1 MAGYGRR
8 QKEDNS
14 LNPGRV
20 LALLALAMP
29 VFAQYAGPAILSRGE
44 APAAMASP
52 QIDFRPFIEL
62 DGVYDTGLSGVAVNA
77 QGQLG
82 NEASEGLGI
91 TGGIS
96 GVHSWKHTKL
106 GLDYRGSVRRY
117 AHATS
122 YDSTDQS
129 VMLGIV
135 QQFSRHVTLT
145 LDESAGLFSRSFG
158 LPGLSQTVPFDPSTT
173 YAPTTDFFDNRT
185 EYLSTQ
191 ANLVFQKSARLSFS
205 LGGDGFVVRQSSSAL
220 YGVTGAT
227 AHADV
232 QYRLTRRTTIGAN
245 YSFTHFDFV
254 HVLSS
259 TDMHTVSGV
268 FSTRFTRW
276 LEFSGDAGMA
286 RAETK
291 FIQNVPIDPAIAALI
306 GTPEGTKVLDRID
319 HFVTGT
325 GRLSRTFPKGV
336 AYISGG
342 RGITPGNGLFLTS
355 IMTTAMAGY
364 NYTGLRRWSFGIS
377 GGYQRAESIGN
388 VYGTYG
394 GSSGTM
400 SASRQIVRN
409 VHAVV
414 SVGARKYTSGNFD
427 LYNRLIYDVRV
438 GVGYSPGD
446 VPLRIW

>member
-1 MAGYGRR
+1 
-8 QKEDNS
+8 
-14 LNPGRV
+14 
-20 LALLALAMP
+20 MP

-44 APAAMASP
+44 APAAMVSP
-52 QIDFRPFIEL
+52 QIDFRPYV
-62 DGVYDTGLSGVAVNA
+62 DVAGVYDTGLSGVAVNS

-82 NEASEGLGI
+82 NEASMGLEV
-91 TGGIS
+91 TAGIS
-96 GVHSWKHTKL
+96 GVHSWKHTKI
-106 GLDYRGSVRRY
+106 GLDYRGTIRRY
-117 AHATS
+117 LHTTS

-129 VMLGIV
+129 LMLGIV

-145 LDESAGLFSRSFG
+145 LNESAGLFSRNFG

-191 ANLVFQKSARLSFS
+191 ASLVFQKTARLSFS
-205 LGGDGFVVRQSSSAL
+205 MGGDGFLVRRSSSAL

-232 QYRLTRRTTIGAN
+232 QYRVSRRSTIGAN
-245 YSFTHFDFV
+245 YSYTHFDFIG
-254 HVLSS
+254 VLSS

-268 FSTRFTRW
+268 YSVRLSRW
-276 LEFSGDAGMA
+276 LEFSAEGGMA
-286 RAETK
+286 RAETN

-306 GTPEGTKVLDRID
+306 GTPEGTVVLDRID

-342 RGITPGNGLFLTS
+342 RGVTPGNGLFLTS
-355 IMTTAMAGY
+355 LTTTALAGY
-364 NYTGLRRWSFGIS
+364 DYTGLRRWSFSIN
-377 GGYQRAESIGN
+377 GGYNRAESIGN
-388 VYGTYG
+388 VLGTYG
-394 GSSGTM
+394 GTGGTL
-400 SASRQIVRN
+400 SASRQIVHN
-409 VHAVV
+409 VHGIV
-414 SVGARKYTSGNFD
+414 SFSARQYSSSSFN

-446 VPLRIW
+446 IPLRIW

>member
-1 MAGYGRR
+1 M
-8 QKEDNS
+8 EENS

-20 LALLALAMP
+20 LAVLAWAMP

-52 QIDFRPFIEL
+52 QIDFRPFVEL
-62 DGVYDTGLSGVAVNA
+62 SGVYDTGLSGVAVNS

-82 NEASEGLGI
+82 NEASAGLEL
-91 TGGIS
+91 TAGIS
-96 GVHSWKHTKL
+96 GVHSWKHTKI

-117 AHATS
+117 TQATS

-129 VMLGIV
+129 LMLGIV
-135 QQFSRHVTLT
+135 QQVSRHVSLT
-145 LDESAGLFSRSFG
+145 LNENAGLFSRNFG

-173 YAPTTDFFDNRT
+173 YAPTSDFFDNRT

-191 ANLVFQKSARLSFS
+191 ANLVFQKTARLSFS
-205 LGGDGFVVRQSSSAL
+205 LGGDGFLVRQSSAAL
-220 YGVTGAT
+220 YGATGAT

-245 YSFTHFDFV
+245 YSFTHFDFI

-268 FSTRFTRW
+268 FSARISRW
-276 LEFSGDAGMA
+276 LEFSAEGGMA

-306 GTPEGTKVLDRID
+306 GTPEGTVVLDRID
-319 HFVTGT
+319 HFVIGT

-355 IMTTAMAGY
+355 VMTTALAGY
-364 NYTGLRRWSFGIS
+364 NYTGLRRWSFGVS
-377 GGYQRAESIGN
+377 GGYDRAESIGN
-388 VYGTYG
+388 VLGTYG
-394 GSSGTM
+394 GTSGTL
-400 SASRQIVRN
+400 SASRQIVHG
-409 VHAVV
+409 VHGVV
-414 SVGARKYTSGNFD
+414 SVSARKYTSANFD
-427 LYNRLIYDVRV
+427 LYNRVIYDVRV

>member
-1 MAGYGRR
+1 M
-8 QKEDNS
+8 EENS
-14 LNPGRV
+14 LNPGRMLAV
-20 LALLALAMP
+20 LAWAMP
-29 VFAQYAGPAILSRGE
+29 LFAQYAGPAILSRGE
-44 APAAMASP
+44 APSAMAQP
-52 QIDFRPFIEL
+52 QIDFRPFVEL
-62 DGVYDTGLSGVAVNA
+62 TGVYDTGLSGVAVNS

-82 NEASEGLGI
+82 NESSMGLDI
-91 TGGIS
+91 TAGIS
-96 GVHSWKHTKL
+96 GVHSWKHTKI
-106 GLDYRGSVRRY
+106 GLDYRGSIRRY

-135 QQFSRHVTLT
+135 HQVSRHVSLT
-145 LDESAGLFSRSFG
+145 LNESAGLFSRSFG

-191 ANLVFQKSARLSFS
+191 ANLVFQKTARLSFS
-205 LGGDGFVVRQSSSAL
+205 LGGDGFLVRQSSSAL
-220 YGVTGAT
+220 YGATGAT

-232 QYRLTRRTTIGAN
+232 QYRLTRRTTIGGN
-245 YSFTHFDFV
+245 YSYTHFDFI

-268 FSTRFTRW
+268 FSMRISRW
-276 LEFSGDAGMA
+276 LEFSAEGGLA

-306 GTPEGTKVLDRID
+306 GTPEGTVVLDRID

-355 IMTTAMAGY
+355 VMTTVMAGY
-364 NYTGLRRWSFGIS
+364 NYTGLRRWSFGVS
-377 GGYQRAESIGN
+377 GGYQSAESIGN
-388 VYGTYG
+388 VLGTYG
-394 GSSGTM
+394 GASGTL
-400 SASRQIVRN
+400 SASRQIVRG
-409 VHAVV
+409 VHGVV
-414 SVGARKYTSGNFD
+414 SVGARKYTSANFD
-427 LYNRLIYDVRV
+427 LYNRVIYDVRV

>member
-1 MAGYGRR
+1 M
-8 QKEDNS
+8 N
-14 LNPGRV
+14 LGRV
-20 LALLALAMP
+20 LAISAWAMP
-29 VFAQYAGPAILSRGE
+29 IFAQYAGPAILSRGE

-52 QIDFRPFIEL
+52 QIDFRPFIEFA
-62 DGVYDTGLSGVAVNA
+62 GVYDTGLSGVAVNA

-82 NEASEGLGI
+82 NEASAGLEV

-96 GVHSWKHTKL
+96 GVHSWRHTKI

-117 AHATS
+117 TQATV

-129 VMLGIV
+129 LMLGIV
-135 QQFSRHVTLT
+135 QQLSRHVALT
-145 LDESAGLFSRSFG
+145 LNESAGLFSRNFG

-205 LGGDGFVVRQSSSAL
+205 LGGDGFLVRQSSSAL

-232 QYRLTRRTTIGAN
+232 QYRLTRRSTIGAN
-245 YSFTHFDFV
+245 YTFTHLDYIG
-254 HVLSS
+254 VLSS
-259 TDMHTVSGV
+259 TYLHAVEGV
-268 FSTRFTRW
+268 YSARISRW
-276 LEFSGDAGMA
+276 LEFSGAAGMA
-286 RAETK
+286 RAETR

-306 GTPEGTKVLDRID
+306 GTPEGTRVLDQIE
-319 HFVTGT
+319 HIATGT

-336 AYISGG
+336 AYVSGG
-342 RGITPGNGLFLTS
+342 RGVTPGNGLFLTS
-355 IMTTAMAGY
+355 VMDTVMAGY
-364 NYTGLRRWSFGIS
+364 DYTGVRRWSFGVS
-377 GGYQRAESIGN
+377 GGYQYGKSIENVQGN
-388 VYGTYG
+388 YG
-394 GSSGTM
+394 SASGTM
-400 SASRQIVRN
+400 SASRQIVRT

-414 SVGARKYTSGNFD
+414 SFSARKYTSVDFS
-427 LYNRLIYDVRV
+427 LYNRVIYDVRV